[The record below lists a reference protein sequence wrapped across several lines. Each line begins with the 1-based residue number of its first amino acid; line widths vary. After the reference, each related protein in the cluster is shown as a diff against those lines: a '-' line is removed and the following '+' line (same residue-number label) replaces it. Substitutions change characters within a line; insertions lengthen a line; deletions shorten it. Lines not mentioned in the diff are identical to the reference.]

1 LIVLNQAMPEP
12 IIHKKAI
19 IADIAAAAGVS
30 TATVDRVLNQRGGV
44 SPEKERRVLEWA
56 RNLQVDRD
64 LERRPAR
71 IIRIGIVMQNPAN
84 PFYEVLRQAFAK
96 ANSLF
101 FGASIQVTLYY
112 FDVLAPRETSD
123 MLRKIAS
130 SQDALI
136 VILPDHQL
144 ITTAL
149 QEVSAQMPV
158 VTMVSDLPQSG
169 RMAYVGLDNRAA
181 GRTAGELMGRFIG
194 RDGGDIVV
202 VSGLQSF
209 IGQGEREMGFRAVLA
224 ERHPHCRLLTV
235 LETREQ
241 PEKAGEL
248 VAGILKRSPEVAG
261 IYNLSA
267 GDPGIVEALR
277 HFKRTDKTV
286 LITHELTPDRKAL
299 LLEGVI
305 DAIIDQNP
313 ELEAM
318 TAMQLLAQ
326 HFGRS
331 AESAIST
338 TTPIRIYT
346 RENC

>member
-1 LIVLNQAMPEP
+1 MQ
-12 IIHKKAI
+12 KKTI

-30 TATVDRVLNQRGGV
+30 TATVDRVLNRRGGV
-44 SPEKERRVLEWA
+44 SPEKEGRVLEWS
-56 RNLQVDRD
+56 RKLQVDRD
-64 LERRPAR
+64 LERRPTR
-71 IIRIGIVMQNPAN
+71 ILRIGVVMQSPSN
-84 PFYEVLRQAFAK
+84 PFYEVLRQAFAR
-96 ANSLF
+96 ANSLY
-101 FGASIQVTLYY
+101 FGASLQTTLYY
-112 FDVLAPRETSD
+112 FDVKTPHETAE

-144 ITTAL
+144 ITTTVQAISTQL
-149 QEVSAQMPV
+149 PV

-181 GRTAGELMGRFIG
+181 GRTAGELMGRFVG
-194 RDGGDIVV
+194 HAGGDIVV

-248 VAGILKRSPEVAG
+248 VAAILKQTPDVAG
-261 IYNLSA
+261 VYNLSA
-267 GDPGIVEALR
+267 GDSSIVGALR
-277 HFKRTDKTV
+277 HFGRAGKTV
-286 LITHELTPDRKAL
+286 LVTHELTPERKAL
-299 LLEGVI
+299 LQEGVI

-318 TAMQLLAQ
+318 TAVQLLAR
-326 HFGRS
+326 HFGRC
-331 AESAIST
+331 ADEVLPT
-338 TTPIRIYT
+338 MTPARVFI

>member
-1 LIVLNQAMPEP
+1 MQ
-12 IIHKKAI
+12 KKTI

-30 TATVDRVLNQRGGV
+30 TATVDRVLNRRGGV
-44 SPEKERRVLEWA
+44 SPEKEGRVLDWA
-56 RNLQVDRD
+56 RKLQVDRD
-64 LERRPAR
+64 LERRPTR
-71 IIRIGIVMQNPAN
+71 LLRIGVVMQNPAN
-84 PFYEVLRQAFAK
+84 PFYEELRQAFAK
-96 ANSLF
+96 ANSLY
-101 FGASIQVTLYY
+101 FGASLQTTLYY
-112 FDVLAPRETSD
+112 FDVKAPRETAE
-123 MLRKIAS
+123 MLRKIAA

-136 VILPDHQL
+136 VVLPDHQL
-144 ITTAL
+144 ITTTVQAIAAEL
-149 QEVSAQMPV
+149 PV

-181 GRTAGELMGRFIG
+181 GRTAGELMGRFVG
-194 RDGGDIVV
+194 SHGGDIVV

-224 ERHPHCRLLTV
+224 ERHSQCRLLTV

-248 VAGILKRSPEVAG
+248 VSTILKQTPDLAG
-261 IYNLSA
+261 VYNLSA
-267 GDPGIVEALR
+267 GDSSIVGALR
-277 HFKRTDKTV
+277 HFARTDKTV
-286 LITHELTPDRKAL
+286 FITHELTPERKAL
-299 LLEGVI
+299 LQEGVI

-318 TAMQLLAQ
+318 TAVQLLAR

-331 AESAIST
+331 GEEALPT
-338 TTPIRIYT
+338 TTPARIYI

>member
-1 LIVLNQAMPEP
+1 MQ
-12 IIHKKAI
+12 KKAI
-19 IADIAAAAGVS
+19 LADIAAAAGVS

-44 SPEKERRVLEWA
+44 SPEKEGRVLEWA
-56 RNLQVDRD
+56 RKLQMDRD
-64 LERRPAR
+64 LERRPTR
-71 IIRIGIVMQNPAN
+71 ILRIGVVMQNPAN

-96 ANSLF
+96 ANSIY
-101 FGASIQVTLYY
+101 FGASIQATLYY
-112 FDVLAPRETSD
+112 FDVQTPRETSE
-123 MLRKIAS
+123 MLRRIAG

-144 ITTAL
+144 ITSAL
-149 QEVSAQMPV
+149 QDVSAQMPV
-158 VTMVSDLPQSG
+158 ITIVSDLPQSG

-181 GRTAGELMGRFIG
+181 GRTAGELMGRFVG
-194 RDGGDIVV
+194 QAGGDIVV

-248 VAGILKRSPEVAG
+248 VAGILKRSPEIAG

-277 HFKRTDKTV
+277 YFKLTEKTV
-286 LITHELTPDRKAL
+286 LITHELTPERKSL

-313 ELEAM
+313 ELEAI
-318 TAMQLLAQ
+318 TAVQLLAR

-331 AESAIST
+331 AEEAVAT
-338 TTPIRIYT
+338 TTPIRIYI

>member
-1 LIVLNQAMPEP
+1 MQ
-12 IIHKKAI
+12 KKTI

-30 TATVDRVLNQRGGV
+30 TATVDSVLNRRGGV
-44 SPEKERRVLEWA
+44 SPEKEGRVLDWA
-56 RNLQVDRD
+56 RKLQVDRD
-64 LERRPAR
+64 LERRPTR
-71 IIRIGIVMQNPAN
+71 LLRIGVVMQNPAN
-84 PFYEVLRQAFAK
+84 PFYEELRQAFAK
-96 ANSLF
+96 ANSLY
-101 FGASIQVTLYY
+101 FGASLQTTLYY
-112 FDVLAPRETSD
+112 FDVKAPRETAE
-123 MLRKIAS
+123 MLRKIAA

-136 VILPDHQL
+136 VVLPDHQL
-144 ITTAL
+144 ITTTVQAIAAEL
-149 QEVSAQMPV
+149 PV

-181 GRTAGELMGRFIG
+181 GRTAGELMGRFVG
-194 RDGGDIVV
+194 SHGGDIVV

-224 ERHPHCRLLTV
+224 ERHSQCRLLTV

-248 VAGILKRSPEVAG
+248 VSTILKQTPDLAG
-261 IYNLSA
+261 VYNLSA
-267 GDPGIVEALR
+267 GDSSIVGALR
-277 HFKRTDKTV
+277 HFARTDKTV
-286 LITHELTPDRKAL
+286 FITHELTPERKAL
-299 LLEGVI
+299 LQEGVI

-318 TAMQLLAQ
+318 TAVQLLAR

-331 AESAIST
+331 GEEALPT
-338 TTPIRIYT
+338 TTPARIYI

>member
-1 LIVLNQAMPEP
+1 MQ
-12 IIHKKAI
+12 KKTI

-30 TATVDRVLNQRGGV
+30 TATVDRVLNRRGGV
-44 SPEKERRVLEWA
+44 SPEKEGRVLEWS
-56 RNLQVDRD
+56 RKLQVDRD
-64 LERRPAR
+64 LERRPTR
-71 IIRIGIVMQNPAN
+71 ILRIGVVMQSPAN
-84 PFYEVLRQAFAK
+84 PFYEVLRQAFAR
-96 ANSLF
+96 ANSLY
-101 FGASIQVTLYY
+101 FGASLQTALYY
-112 FDVLAPRETSD
+112 FDVKTPHETAE

-144 ITTAL
+144 ITTTVQAISTL
-149 QEVSAQMPV
+149 LPV

-181 GRTAGELMGRFIG
+181 GRTAGELMGRFVG
-194 RDGGDIVV
+194 HAGGDIVV

-224 ERHPHCRLLTV
+224 ERHPQCRLLTV

-248 VAGILKRSPEVAG
+248 VAAILKQTPNVAG
-261 IYNLSA
+261 VYNLSA
-267 GDPGIVEALR
+267 GDSSIVGALR
-277 HFKRTDKTV
+277 HFGRAGKTV
-286 LITHELTPDRKAL
+286 LITHELTPERKAL
-299 LLEGVI
+299 LQEGVI

-318 TAMQLLAQ
+318 TAVQLLAR
-326 HFGRS
+326 HFGRCGDE
-331 AESAIST
+331 ALPT
-338 TTPIRIYT
+338 MTPARIYI

>member
-1 LIVLNQAMPEP
+1 M
-12 IIHKKAI
+12 HKKVI

-96 ANSLF
+96 ANSIY

-209 IGQGEREMGFRAVLA
+209 IGQGEREM
-224 ERHPHCRLLTV
+224 
-235 LETREQ
+235 ETREQ

-277 HFKRTDKTV
+277 HFKRADKTV

-338 TTPIRIYT
+338 TTPIRIYI

>member
-1 LIVLNQAMPEP
+1 MQ
-12 IIHKKAI
+12 KKTI
-19 IADIAAAAGVS
+19 LADIAAAAGVS
-30 TATVDRVLNQRGGV
+30 TATVDRVLNRRGGV
-44 SPEKERRVLEWA
+44 SPEKESRVLEWA

-64 LERRPAR
+64 LERRPTR
-71 IIRIGIVMQNPAN
+71 ILRIGVMMQNPAN
-84 PFYEVLRQAFAK
+84 PFYEVLRQAFIK
-96 ANSLF
+96 ANSIY
-101 FGASIQVTLYY
+101 FGASIQATLHYY
-112 FDVLAPRETSD
+112 DVLAPRETSA
-123 MLRKIAS
+123 MLRKIAG

-136 VILPDHQL
+136 VVLPDHQL

-149 QEVSAQMPV
+149 QAVSAQIPV

-194 RDGGDIVV
+194 KEGGDIVV

-224 ERHPHCRLLTV
+224 ERHSHCRLLTV

-241 PEKAGEL
+241 PNKAGEL
-248 VAGILKRSPEVAG
+248 VEGILKHSPEVAG
-261 IYNLSA
+261 IYNLST

-286 LITHELTPDRKAL
+286 FITHELTGERKTL

-318 TAMQLLAQ
+318 TAVQLLAK

-331 AESAIST
+331 TDREINT
-338 TTPIRIYT
+338 TTPIGIYV

>member
-1 LIVLNQAMPEP
+1 MQ
-12 IIHKKAI
+12 KKTI

-30 TATVDRVLNQRGGV
+30 TATVDRVLNRRGGV
-44 SPEKERRVLEWA
+44 SPEKEGRVLDWA
-56 RNLQVDRD
+56 RKLQVDRD
-64 LERRPAR
+64 LERRPTR
-71 IIRIGIVMQNPAN
+71 LLRIGVVMQNPAN
-84 PFYEVLRQAFAK
+84 PFYEELRQAFVR
-96 ANSLF
+96 ANTRY
-101 FGASIQVTLYY
+101 FGASLQATLYY
-112 FDVLAPRETSD
+112 FDVKAPRETAD

-136 VILPDHQL
+136 VVLPDHQL
-144 ITTAL
+144 ITTTVQAIAAEL
-149 QEVSAQMPV
+149 PV

-181 GRTAGELMGRFIG
+181 GRTAGELMGRFVG
-194 RDGGDIVV
+194 SHGGDIVV

-224 ERHPHCRLLTV
+224 ERHPQCRLLTV

-248 VAGILKRSPEVAG
+248 VSAILKQTPDLAG
-261 IYNLSA
+261 VYNLSA
-267 GDPGIVEALR
+267 GDSGIVGALR
-277 HFKRTDKTV
+277 HFSRTDKTV
-286 LITHELTPDRKAL
+286 FITHELTPERKAL
-299 LLEGVI
+299 LQEGVI

-318 TAMQLLAQ
+318 TAVQLLAR

-331 AESAIST
+331 GEEALPT
-338 TTPIRIYT
+338 TTPARIYI

>member
-1 LIVLNQAMPEP
+1 MQ
-12 IIHKKAI
+12 KKTI

-30 TATVDRVLNQRGGV
+30 TATVDRVLNRRGGV
-44 SPEKERRVLEWA
+44 SPEKEGRVLDWA
-56 RNLQVDRD
+56 RKLQVDRD
-64 LERRPAR
+64 RERRPTR
-71 IIRIGIVMQNPAN
+71 PLRIGVGMQNPAN
-84 PFYEVLRQAFAK
+84 PFYEELRQAFAK
-96 ANSLF
+96 ANSLY
-101 FGASIQVTLYY
+101 FGASLQTTLYY
-112 FDVLAPRETSD
+112 FDVKAPRETAE
-123 MLRKIAS
+123 MLRKIAA

-136 VILPDHQL
+136 VVLPDHQL
-144 ITTAL
+144 ITTTVQAIAAEL
-149 QEVSAQMPV
+149 PV

-181 GRTAGELMGRFIG
+181 GRTAGELMGRFVG
-194 RDGGDIVV
+194 SHGGDIVV

-224 ERHPHCRLLTV
+224 ERHSQCRLLTV

-248 VAGILKRSPEVAG
+248 VSTILKQTPDLAG
-261 IYNLSA
+261 VYNLSA
-267 GDPGIVEALR
+267 GDSSIVGALR
-277 HFKRTDKTV
+277 HFARTDKTV
-286 LITHELTPDRKAL
+286 FITHELTPERKAL
-299 LLEGVI
+299 LQEGVI

-318 TAMQLLAQ
+318 TAVQLLAR

-331 AESAIST
+331 GEEALPT
-338 TTPIRIYT
+338 TTPARIYI

>member
-1 LIVLNQAMPEP
+1 MQ
-12 IIHKKAI
+12 KKAI
-19 IADIAAAAGVS
+19 LADIAAAAGVS
-30 TATVDRVLNQRGGV
+30 TATVDRVLNRRGGV
-44 SPEKERRVLEWA
+44 SPEKERRVLKWA
-56 RNLQVDRD
+56 RNLQVDRN
-64 LERRPAR
+64 LERRPTR
-71 IIRIGIVMQNPAN
+71 IMRLGVVMQNPAN

-96 ANSLF
+96 ANSIY
-101 FGASIQVTLYY
+101 FGASIQATLYY

-123 MLRKIAS
+123 MLRKIAG

-149 QEVSAQMPV
+149 QEVSARMPV

-181 GRTAGELMGRFIG
+181 GRTAGELMGRFVG
-194 RDGGDIVV
+194 QEGGDIVV

-248 VAGILKRSPEVAG
+248 VAGVLQRSPEVAG

-267 GDPGIVEALR
+267 GDRSIVEALR
-277 HFKRTDKTV
+277 HFKRTEKTV
-286 LITHELTPDRKAL
+286 LMTHELTPERKAL

-318 TAMQLLAQ
+318 TAVQLLAQ

-331 AESAIST
+331 TEDAIST
-338 TTPIRIYT
+338 TTPIRIYI

>member
-1 LIVLNQAMPEP
+1 MQ
-12 IIHKKAI
+12 KKTI

-30 TATVDRVLNQRGGV
+30 TATVDRVLNRRGGV
-44 SPEKERRVLEWA
+44 SPEKEGRVLEWS
-56 RNLQVDRD
+56 RKLQVDRD
-64 LERRPAR
+64 LERRPTR
-71 IIRIGIVMQNPAN
+71 ILRIGVVMQSPAN
-84 PFYEVLRQAFAK
+84 PFYEVLRQAFAR
-96 ANSLF
+96 ANSLY
-101 FGASIQVTLYY
+101 FGASLQTALYY
-112 FDVLAPRETSD
+112 FDVKTPHETAE

-130 SQDALI
+130 SRDAMI

-144 ITTAL
+144 ITTTVQAISTQL
-149 QEVSAQMPV
+149 PV

-181 GRTAGELMGRFIG
+181 GRTAGELMGRFVG
-194 RDGGDIVV
+194 HAGGDIVV

-224 ERHPHCRLLTV
+224 ERHPQCRLLTV

-248 VAGILKRSPEVAG
+248 VAAILKQTPEVAG
-261 IYNLSA
+261 VYNLSA
-267 GDPGIVEALR
+267 GDSSIVGALR
-277 HFKRTDKTV
+277 HFGRAGKTV
-286 LITHELTPDRKAL
+286 LITHELTPERKAL
-299 LLEGVI
+299 LQEGVI

-318 TAMQLLAQ
+318 TAVQLVAR
-326 HFGRS
+326 HFGRC
-331 AESAIST
+331 ADEALPT
-338 TTPIRIYT
+338 MTPARIYI

>member
-1 LIVLNQAMPEP
+1 MQ
-12 IIHKKAI
+12 KKTI

-30 TATVDRVLNQRGGV
+30 TATVDRVLNRRGGV
-44 SPEKERRVLEWA
+44 SPEKEGRVLDWA
-56 RNLQVDRD
+56 RKLQVDRD
-64 LERRPAR
+64 LERRPTR
-71 IIRIGIVMQNPAN
+71 LLRIGVVMQNPAN
-84 PFYEVLRQAFAK
+84 PFYEELRQAFAK
-96 ANSLF
+96 ANSLY
-101 FGASIQVTLYY
+101 FGASLQTTLYY
-112 FDVLAPRETSD
+112 FDVKAPRETAE
-123 MLRKIAS
+123 MLRKIGA

-136 VILPDHQL
+136 VVLPDHQL
-144 ITTAL
+144 ITTTVQVIA
-149 QEVSAQMPV
+149 AQLPV

-181 GRTAGELMGRFIG
+181 GRTAGELMGRFVG
-194 RDGGDIVV
+194 GNGGDIVV

-224 ERHPHCRLLTV
+224 ERHPQCRLLTV

-248 VAGILKRSPEVAG
+248 VSAILKQTPDLAG
-261 IYNLSA
+261 VYNLSA
-267 GDPGIVEALR
+267 VDSGIVGALR
-277 HFKRTDKTV
+277 HFARTEKTV
-286 LITHELTPDRKAL
+286 FITHELTPERKAL
-299 LLEGVI
+299 LQEGVI

-318 TAMQLLAQ
+318 TAVQLLAR

-331 AESAIST
+331 GEEALPT
-338 TTPIRIYT
+338 TTPARIFI

>member
-1 LIVLNQAMPEP
+1 MQ
-12 IIHKKAI
+12 KKTI

-30 TATVDRVLNQRGGV
+30 TATVDRVLNRRGGV
-44 SPEKERRVLEWA
+44 SPEKEGRVLEWS
-56 RNLQVDRD
+56 RKLQVDRD
-64 LERRPAR
+64 LERRPTR
-71 IIRIGIVMQNPAN
+71 ILRIGVVMQSPAN
-84 PFYEVLRQAFAK
+84 PFYEVLRQAFAR
-96 ANSLF
+96 ANSLY
-101 FGASIQVTLYY
+101 FGASLQTALYY
-112 FDVLAPRETSD
+112 FDVKTPHETAE

-130 SQDALI
+130 SRDALI

-144 ITTAL
+144 ITTTVQAISTQL
-149 QEVSAQMPV
+149 PV

-181 GRTAGELMGRFIG
+181 GRTAGELMGRFVG
-194 RDGGDIVV
+194 HAGGDIVV

-224 ERHPHCRLLTV
+224 ERHPQCRLLTV

-248 VAGILKRSPEVAG
+248 VAAILKQTPEVAG
-261 IYNLSA
+261 VYNLSA
-267 GDPGIVEALR
+267 GDSSIVGALR
-277 HFKRTDKTV
+277 HFGRAGKTV
-286 LITHELTPDRKAL
+286 LITHELTPERKAL
-299 LLEGVI
+299 LQEGVI

-318 TAMQLLAQ
+318 TAVQLLAR
-326 HFGRS
+326 HFGRCGDE
-331 AESAIST
+331 ALPT
-338 TTPIRIYT
+338 MTPARIYI

>member
-1 LIVLNQAMPEP
+1 MN
-12 IIHKKAI
+12 KKTI
-19 IADIAAAAGVS
+19 LADIAAAAGVS
-30 TATVDRVLNQRGGV
+30 TATVDRVLNRRGGV
-44 SPEKERRVLEWA
+44 SPEKEGRVLDWA
-56 RNLQVDRD
+56 RKLQVDRD
-64 LERRPAR
+64 LERRPTR
-71 IIRIGIVMQNPAN
+71 ILRIGVVMQNPAN

-96 ANSLF
+96 ANSLY
-101 FGASIQVTLYY
+101 FGASIQATLYY
-112 FDVLAPRETSD
+112 FDVQAPRETAD
-123 MLRKIAS
+123 MLRKIAG

-136 VILPDHQL
+136 VVLPDHPL

-149 QEVSAQMPV
+149 QAVSAQMPV

-169 RMAYVGLDNRAA
+169 RMTYVGLDNRAA
-181 GRTAGELMGRFIG
+181 GRTAGELMGRYVG
-194 RDGGDIVV
+194 RAGGDIVV

-248 VAGILKRSPEVAG
+248 VATVLKHTPEIAG

-267 GDPGIVEALR
+267 GDASIVDALR
-277 HFKRTDKTV
+277 HFRRTEKTV
-286 LITHELTPDRKAL
+286 LITHELTPERKAL
-299 LLEGVI
+299 LLDGII

-313 ELEAM
+313 QLEAM
-318 TAMQLLAQ
+318 TAVHLLAR

-331 AESAIST
+331 AEDASVT
-338 TTPIRIYT
+338 TTPIRIYI